1 MDALL
6 ITDVLAERNAHETTA
21 AAVVRHFAAAGIGRD
36 ELRGEHLEPLYAALS
51 RSVNTPLGLD
61 LQAPRL
67 PSADP
72 PANDTVWGVLVETRR
87 HPALERVV
95 SEFSERL
102 GIGIQLFH
110 GRDNARFIRAT
121 GIARLVDQGRVTL
134 TLMEEPVSS
143 LRHYNALL
151 LSMAFWRAVRGRN
164 RILVLQTDCVLNPG
178 SRFRL
183 EDFLQFDYIGSRWER
198 RRPTGIIADGG
209 NGGLSLRDWSL
220 SVQCLERFS
229 PGLWPGGEDGYF
241 AFHIDLLG
249 GRVGKPDECQ
259 RFSVE
264 NAGLED
270 SFGGHKV
277 P

>member
-1 MDALL
+1 M
-6 ITDVLAERNAHETTA
+6 ITDILAECNAHETTA
-21 AAVVRHFAAAGIGRD
+21 AAIVRHFAAAGIGR
-36 ELRGEHLEPLYAALS
+36 EQIRGEHLEPLYAALS
-51 RSVNTPLGLD
+51 RSANAPLGPA

-67 PSADP
+67 ASAGPLASD
-72 PANDTVWGVLVETRR
+72 AVWGAIVETRC

-95 SEFSERL
+95 SQFSERL
-102 GIGIQLFH
+102 GIGIQVFH
-110 GRDNARFIRAT
+110 GSGNERFIRST
-121 GIARLVDQGRVTL
+121 GIARLVDEGRVTL
-134 TLMEEPVSS
+134 TLIDEPVSS

-151 LSMAFWRAVRGRN
+151 LSMAFWRALAGRN
-164 RILVLQTDCVLNPG
+164 KILVFQADCVLNHA

-183 EDFLQFDYIGSRWER
+183 EDFLQFDYIGSSWDR

-220 SVQCLERFS
+220 STQCLERF
-229 PGLWPGGEDGYF
+229 PAGLWPGGEDGYF

-249 GRVGKPDECQ
+249 GRVGRQEECQ

-264 NAGLED
+264 NASLDG